1 MGLRLSLSEI
11 SSRYNKQ
18 LIMDNDSFMKIIN
31 LEKYKGK
38 TFQVDFDNGET
49 YFWHFDIICEYHLK
63 ENMDIPDDALEEI
76 ISSNE
81 FRKAKERAL
90 YLLDYRDY
98 SYTELFE
105 KLEKNYSEDT
115 CYKVLERMVELGT
128 IDDRRYAERLARHYS
143 EVKKFGYYRAS
154 VEMNRRGIPR
164 EIIDESLSEYE
175 DTVYERLFELINKKY
190 YRYLDDEKGVKK
202 VKNALVRYGYS
213 YEDINAVLNE
223 ILNES
228 DG

>member
-1 MGLRLSLSEI
+1 MSEI

-63 ENMDIPDDALEEI
+63 EDMDIPDDALEEI

>member
-1 MGLRLSLSEI
+1 
-11 SSRYNKQ
+11 
-18 LIMDNDSFMKIIN
+18 MDNDSFMKIIN

-63 ENMDIPDDALEEI
+63 EDMDIPDDALEEI

-154 VEMNRRGIPR
+154 VEMNHRGIPR

>member
-1 MGLRLSLSEI
+1 
-11 SSRYNKQ
+11 
-18 LIMDNDSFMKIIN
+18 MKITS

-38 TFQVDFDNGET
+38 TYQVDFDNNDT

-63 ENMDIPDDALEEI
+63 EGMEIPQSAVEDIVF
-76 ISSNE
+76 SNE

-105 KLEKNYSEDT
+105 KLEKNYSEDV
-115 CYKVLERMVELGT
+115 CYKVMERMVELGT
-128 IDDRRYAERLARHYS
+128 IDDRRYAERLAMHYS
-143 EVKKFGYYRAS
+143 EVKMFGYYRAS
-154 VEMNRRGIPR
+154 AEMRNKGIPK
-164 EIIDESLSEYE
+164 EIIEETLSEYE

-213 YEDINAVLNE
+213 YDDINAVLEEVINE
-223 ILNES
+223 T
-228 DG
+228 DD

>member
-1 MGLRLSLSEI
+1 
-11 SSRYNKQ
+11 
-18 LIMDNDSFMKIIN
+18 MKITS

-38 TFQVDFDNGET
+38 TYQVDFDNNDT

-63 ENMDIPDDALEEI
+63 EGMEIPQSAVEDIVF
-76 ISSNE
+76 SNE

-105 KLEKNYSEDT
+105 KLEKNYSEDV
-115 CYKVLERMVELGT
+115 CYKVMERMVELGT

-143 EVKKFGYYRAS
+143 DVKKFGYYRAS
-154 VEMNRRGIPR
+154 AEMRNKGIPK
-164 EIIDESLSEYE
+164 EIIEETLSEYE
-175 DTVYERLFELINKKY
+175 DKVYERLFELINKKY

-213 YEDINAVLNE
+213 YDDINAVLEEVINE
-223 ILNES
+223 T
-228 DG
+228 DD

>member
-1 MGLRLSLSEI
+1 
-11 SSRYNKQ
+11 
-18 LIMDNDSFMKIIN
+18 MDNDSFMKIIN

-63 ENMDIPDDALEEI
+63 EDMDIPDDALEEI

-128 IDDRRYAERLARHYS
+128 IDDRRYAKRLARHYS

>member
-1 MGLRLSLSEI
+1 
-11 SSRYNKQ
+11 
-18 LIMDNDSFMKIIN
+18 MKIIC

-38 TFQVDFDNGET
+38 TYRIEFDNNET
-49 YFWHFDIICEYHLK
+49 YFLHFDIICEFHLK
-63 ENMDIPDDALEEI
+63 EGMEIPSNAFEEI
-76 ISSNE
+76 VFAND
-81 FRKAKERAL
+81 FRRAKERAL

-105 KLEKNYSEDT
+105 KLEKNYSEDV

-128 IDDRRYAERLARHYS
+128 IDDRRYAERLARHYT
-143 EVKKFGYYRAS
+143 EVKKFGYYRIAS
-154 VEMNRRGIPR
+154 EMRNKGIPKD
-164 EIIDESLSEYE
+164 IIEEALSVYE

-213 YEDINAVLNE
+213 YDDINAVLDE
-223 ILNES
+223 ILCEFN
-228 DG
+228 D

>member
-1 MGLRLSLSEI
+1 
-11 SSRYNKQ
+11 
-18 LIMDNDSFMKIIN
+18 MDNDSFMKIIN

-63 ENMDIPDDALEEI
+63 EDMDIPNDALEEI

-105 KLEKNYSEDT
+105 KLEKNYSEDI

-223 ILNES
+223 ILNDS

>member
-1 MGLRLSLSEI
+1 
-11 SSRYNKQ
+11 
-18 LIMDNDSFMKIIN
+18 MKIIS

-38 TFQVDFDNGET
+38 TYQIDFDNGET

-63 ENMDIPDDALEEI
+63 EGMEIPQSAVDDIVF
-76 ISSNE
+76 SND

-105 KLEKNYSEDT
+105 KLEKNYSEDV
-115 CYKVLERMVELGT
+115 CYKVMERMAELGT

-143 EVKKFGYYRAS
+143 EVKKYGYYRAS
-154 VEMNRRGIPR
+154 AEMRNRGIPK
-164 EIIDESLSEYE
+164 EIIEETLSEYE
-175 DTVYERLFELINKKY
+175 NTVYERLFELINKKY

-213 YEDINAVLNE
+213 YDDINAVLDEIINE
-223 ILNES
+223 T
-228 DG
+228 DD